1 MRNDEGG
8 PNAASPT
15 TTDPAPRTTRR
26 KLLGGAALVTG
37 AVVADAAARAVPAR
51 AADGDPVTLGQ
62 LNTETHPTVIV
73 NQHQGLLEDNTGLE
87 VTAGGPVGIGVIATG
102 SASGVQG
109 LGSGA
114 NGDGVQ
120 GSTQG
125 GSGVLGQST
134 TGVGVFGDSTGGGV
148 GVYGTIENG
157 GIGVRAEG
165 GGLGPGTA
173 LEVLGVA
180 TFSRSGLATVPAGSN
195 QVTVTGVSDQRA
207 TREHDPRVRPTR
219 EWTGKARRKDLGD
232 LRVPRSR
239 RQPVHDLPQHEGARQ
254 HPGCLVRTRL
264 EHVRPSSG

>member
-1 MRNDEGG
+1 MRIDEDRA
-8 PNAASPT
+8 NAVSPSARSL
-15 TTDPAPRTTRR
+15 APRTTRR
-26 KLLGGAALVTG
+26 KLLSGAALATG
-37 AVVADAAARAVPAR
+37 AVVVDAAARAVPAR

-62 LNTETHPTVIV
+62 LNTETQPTVIV

-114 NGDGVQ
+114 NADGVA
-120 GSTQG
+120 GIAQG
-125 GSGVLGQST
+125 GTGVLGQST

-180 TFSRSGLATVPAGSN
+180 TFSRSGLASVPAGSN
-195 QVTVTGVSDQRA
+195 QVTVTGVSINGRPASMILALVQLANGQGRLAGKIWA
-207 TREHDPRVRPTR
+207 TSAFPVLGGNQFTIYLN
-219 EWTGKARRKDLGD
+219 TKAPVSIQVAWFVLG
-232 LRVPRSR
+232 
-239 RQPVHDLPQHEGARQ
+239 
-254 HPGCLVRTRL
+254 
-264 EHVRPSSG
+264 